1 MNKVTTPPAK
11 NPVSFASELSH
22 QLIARYYSERREK
35 DEFADR
41 VWEQRNIVQAQ
52 RNIDRFES
60 WRIRLW
66 CILNLN
72 SPRHRSG

>member
-1 MNKVTTPPAK
+1 MIATPPAK
-11 NPVSFASELSH
+11 KPYTFAQELSH
-22 QLIARYYSERREK
+22 QLIARYYSERREQA
-35 DEFADR
+35 EFADR
-41 VWEQRNIVQAQ
+41 VWRERDIVQKQ

-72 SPRHRSG
+72 SPRQRSG